1 MHPHYVPP
9 MFLRASTAIF
19 SLLALGCASGI
30 PLRVTLPDGDLLGR
44 TYERTDV
51 LLGVPY
57 AEPPLGERRFA
68 PPHRVAHAEIAI
80 DATRSVPWCP
90 QFIPATGV
98 RMSGTDEDCLYLN
111 VWAPADRSV
120 PHPVM
125 IYLHGGAFVLGS
137 GAQHEFDGRHLSEAA
152 GVVVVTINYRLGALG
167 FAAHPAL
174 AAEDASWPTTGN
186 YGLLDQIEAMRWVQR
201 NIAAVGG
208 DPSNVTLF
216 GESAGAASVCMHL
229 LLRESRGL
237 FHRAILE
244 SAPCTGFDLPTRE
257 AAEAQSLAL
266 AEALGCVDEDLDSVR
281 ACLRAADS
289 TDVIGGLP
297 LNTDIITGAGVGWG
311 PIVDR
316 VFLTD
321 QPRSLFLGH
330 QSADVPIIV
339 GANAD
344 EGELFVLMGGLDEE
358 ATLREA
364 LLDLYAP
371 AVVEAV
377 IGRYG
382 LEPTVRDAA
391 SRILTDILVCDARR
405 IARLHTAAGHRAYQ
419 YHFARGFYDAVL
431 RMGAFHGA
439 EIPYVFGNS
448 LGRLPRFAVL
458 PELRESIQ
466 GYWGAMAANGD
477 PNGGERVHW
486 PLYEMDDDAAL
497 VLDTETE
504 ATRGV
509 HAEAC
514 NFWDEQ
520 LYGTH

>member
-1 MHPHYVPP
+1 
-9 MFLRASTAIF
+9 MFRRASTVIF
-19 SLLALGCASGI
+19 SLLALGCVSGI
-30 PLRVTLPDGDLLGR
+30 PLRVRLPDGEFRGR
-44 TYERTDV
+44 TFERTDV

-57 AEPPLGERRFA
+57 AEPPLAEYRFA
-68 PPHRVAHAEIAI
+68 PPRRIAPAAVAR
-80 DATRSVPWCP
+80 DATGSVPWCP
-90 QFIPATGV
+90 QFIPTTGLLV
-98 RMSGTDEDCLYLN
+98 PGTDEDCLYLN
-111 VWAPADRSV
+111 VWAPADRTV
-120 PHPVM
+120 AHPVM
-125 IYLHGGAFVLGS
+125 LFFHGGAYVLGA
-137 GAQHEFDGRHLSEAA
+137 GAQHEYDGRNLSEAA
-152 GVVVVTINYRLGALG
+152 RAVVVTINYRLGALG

-174 AAEDASWPTTGN
+174 AAEDAGWPTAGN

-201 NIAAVGG
+201 NIEALGG
-208 DPSNVTLF
+208 DPQNVTLF
-216 GESAGAASVCMHL
+216 GESAGAASVCLHL
-229 LLRESRGL
+229 LLAESRGL

-257 AAEAQSLAL
+257 AGEAQGQAL
-266 AEALGCVDEDLDSVR
+266 AEALGCVDEDPAAVR
-281 ACLRAADS
+281 ACLRATGS
-289 TDVIGGLP
+289 TEVSGALP
-297 LNTDIITGAGVGWG
+297 LRSDIIVGAGVGWG
-311 PIVDR
+311 PVVDR

-321 QPRSLFLGH
+321 QPRSLFLAH

-344 EGELFVLMGGLDEE
+344 EGELFVLTGGLDEE
-358 ATLREA
+358 AALREA
-364 LLDLYAP
+364 LLSLYAP
-371 AVVEAV
+371 TVVEAV
-377 IGRYG
+377 MARYG
-382 LEPTVRDAA
+382 LEPTTRDVA

-448 LGRLPRFAVL
+448 LGRLPTFAIS
-458 PELRESIQ
+458 PELRDSIQ

-486 PLYEMDDDAAL
+486 PVYEMDDDPAL

-504 ATRGV
+504 ATRGIRT
-509 HAEAC
+509 EAC